1 MAISDKPAS
10 RRAATLPNADVGE
23 LFVRKFNLSN
33 IYVAILVLLAAGI
46 VWSGIKTAEGVQQYH
61 QDYKTLQDMKK
72 QERKLQVEHQRLL
85 IEQQTFSATPQIASR
100 AVSELGM
107 FSPTLKDKL
116 IIQPGAAVALAPADT
131 NSSDVVKANDSDI
144 TQAEVINDA
153 VSDVPVEVSA
163 TDSDLA
169 EAGQ

>member
-1 MAISDKPAS
+1 MAISDKPVN
-10 RRAATLPNADVGE
+10 RRAAMPSDTDVGE
-23 LFVRKFNLSN
+23 LFARRFNVVS
-33 IYVAILVLLAAGI
+33 IYVALMLLLAAAI
-46 VWSGIKTAEGVQQYH
+46 IWSGIKTAEGVQQYH

-100 AVSELGM
+100 AVAELGM

-116 IIQPGAAVALAPADT
+116 IIQPGAATALTPAKTAPEATETD
-131 NSSDVVKANDSDI
+131 
-144 TQAEVINDA
+144 
-153 VSDVPVEVSA
+153 A
-163 TDSDLA
+163 TDMAAVNETDFFEADADLT